1 MKTFSYFL
9 MVLLM
14 STTLNSQITNDDSPQ
29 KGIWDFKPEKIWE
42 VDKAGINEFGIVAEL
57 LVPASKSSQA
67 KIYMRDFKHNISYIF
82 DDSGRFLGSFAKQG
96 SGKGEVSRYLN
107 RFSAGNKIVLA
118 TPEKLHFY
126 SADGDYVKSFENNIF
141 FRFPLIFLDENEFV
155 YAPTLPQSPVNQK
168 KLLRFDLN
176 SGKEKPVLDF
186 SEPKKAE
193 ASSTPAP
200 MIMIFGLTPQ
210 VRLAAYKDKMYFGR
224 SDQYTLYVA
233 DLKGNMDFFFSLSR
247 QTKKVS
253 PEDKKDH
260 FIGSKIPQDRIE
272 SIIEQLPDKMTYFS
286 QITIVD
292 GLIYVYAVD
301 NIEKT
306 QKQQTIDIFSDT
318 GQYLYRGVLT
328 FGDDLKF
335 GSPSNL
341 ILDKNFAYVI
351 LESNEGRQ
359 TLAKYRISHPPFS
372 SRSSQK

>member
-1 MKTFSYFL
+1 MKKFSFFL
-9 MVLLM
+9 MALLV
-14 STTLNSQITNDDSPQ
+14 STTLNSQVTNDDSPK

-42 VDKAGINEFGIVAEL
+42 VDKAGNDEFGIVAEL
-57 LVPASKSSQA
+57 LVPASKSDQGN
-67 KIYMRDFKHNISYIF
+67 IYMRDFEHNISYIF
-82 DDSGRFLGSFAKQG
+82 DGGGRFLGSFAKQG
-96 SGKGEVSRYLN
+96 SGKEEVSRYLN
-107 RFSAGNKIVLA
+107 RFCAGDKIVLA

-126 SADGDYVKSFENNIF
+126 SEDGEYVKSVENNIF

-168 KLLRFDLN
+168 KLMLFDLN
-176 SGKEKPVLDF
+176 SGKEKPVLYF
-186 SEPKKAE
+186 SEPKKADE
-193 ASSTPAP
+193 LSSPAP

-210 VRLAAYKDKMYFGR
+210 VRLAADKDKIYFGR
-224 SDQYTLYVA
+224 SDRYTLYVA

-247 QTKKVS
+247 QTKRVS
-253 PEDKKDH
+253 PEDKKNH
-260 FIGSKIPQDRIE
+260 FVGSKIPQDRID
-272 SIIEQLPDKMTYFS
+272 SIIKQLPDKMTYFS
-286 QITIVD
+286 QITIVN

-318 GQYLYRGVLT
+318 GKYLYRGVLK
-328 FGDDLKF
+328 FGENLKF

-341 ILDKNFAYVI
+341 VLHKNFAYVI

-372 SRSSQK
+372 SGSSQT

>member
-1 MKTFSYFL
+1 MAML
-9 MVLLM
+9 IL
-14 STTLNSQITNDDSPQ
+14 TTLNSQITNDDSPE

-42 VDKAGINEFGIVAEL
+42 VDKAGINEFGNIAEL
-57 LVPASKSSQA
+57 LVLASKSSQSN
-67 KIYMRDFKHNISYIF
+67 IYLRDFTHNISYIF
-82 DDSGRFLGSFAKQG
+82 DDSGRFLGSFATQG

-126 SADGDYVKSFENNIF
+126 SADGVYVKSFENNVF
-141 FRFPLIFLDENEFV
+141 FRFPLIFFKENEFV

-168 KLLRFDLN
+168 KLIQFDLN
-176 SGKEKPVLDF
+176 SGKEKLFLDF
-186 SEPKKAE
+186 SEPKKSDE
-193 ASSTPAP
+193 PSTPAP

-210 VRLAAYKDKMYFGR
+210 VRLAAYKDKIYFGR

-233 DLKGNMDFFFSLSR
+233 DLKGNMDFFFSLRR

-260 FIGSKIPQDRIE
+260 FKGSKISQDRID
-272 SIIEQLPDKMTYFS
+272 SIIKQLPDKMTYFS
-286 QITIVD
+286 QIMIVN
-292 GLIYVYAVD
+292 GLIYAYAVD

-306 QKQQTIDIFSDT
+306 QKQQKIDIFSDA
-318 GQYLYRGVLT
+318 GQYLYQGVLK

-341 ILDKNFAYVI
+341 VLHKNFAYVI
-351 LESNEGRQ
+351 LESNEGHQ
-359 TLAKYRISHPPFS
+359 TLAKFRITHPTTDS
-372 SRSSQK
+372 SGSSQK